1 MNLKELQN
9 EVDQWI
15 KNTNTGYFDILTNT
29 IILSEEVGEFSS
41 VIARKF
47 GMQKAKSGDLEN
59 IEEEIG
65 DILWVFKCLSNQ
77 LVIILEE
84 CIKKNIVKK
93 SKRDVNR
100 F

>member
-1 MNLKELQN
+1 MNLKELQK
-9 EVDQWI
+9 EVDGWI
-15 KNTNTGYFDILTNT
+15 KNTNVGYFDVLTNT

-47 GMQKAKSGDLEN
+47 GMQKAKNGDNEN

-65 DILWVFKCLSNQ
+65 DILWVLTCLSNQ
-77 LVIILEE
+77 LNIDLEE
-84 CIKKNIVKK
+84 CIRKNIVKK
-93 SKRDVNR
+93 TKRDLNR

>member
-1 MNLKELQN
+1 MNLNELQN

-15 KNTNTGYFDILTNT
+15 KNTDIGYFDILTNT

-41 VIARKF
+41 VVARKY
-47 GMQKAKSGDLEN
+47 GMQKAKKGDSEN

-65 DILWVFKCLSNQ
+65 DILWVLTCLSNQ
-77 LVIILEE
+77 LGINLED